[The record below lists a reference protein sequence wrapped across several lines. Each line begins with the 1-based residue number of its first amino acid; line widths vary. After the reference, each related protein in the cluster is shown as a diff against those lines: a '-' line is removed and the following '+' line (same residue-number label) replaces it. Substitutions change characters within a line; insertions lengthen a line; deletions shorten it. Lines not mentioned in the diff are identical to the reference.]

1 MEKNEK
7 LLELINVVLT
17 NRGKKNITKIVGSQN
32 LRDDIGLDS
41 MDLAELTVRLEME
54 YDVDVFADGLIS
66 TIGEILE
73 KLK

>member
-1 MEKNEK
+1 MEKSDK

-17 NRGKKNITKIVGSQN
+17 NRGKKNITRLSEEQN
-32 LRDDIGLDS
+32 LRDDIGMDS

-54 YDVDVFADGLIS
+54 YDVDVFADGLI
-66 TIGEILE
+66 TTVGEILE